1 MATIGEERVTLK
13 VKEQM
18 PFLIKSTRGRGALGE
33 RIGETAYRAGIKIC
47 MERPRLVTESYK
59 ETEGEPYVLRR
70 AKALA
75 NFLDNMTIYIQ
86 PWERIVGNFAST
98 PDSIQHYPELFWRW
112 LEKAID
118 DEFKMMV
125 TDEEREELHQIHKY
139 WRNTA
144 VHGKEKS
151 LLPEEVLPYWSFVNH
166 GAFMWLHGGRTGVP
180 NYDKLFKVGLKGIVQ
195 EAKDRLAEISS
206 DPSFYI
212 QAEKYLPQRYFLEAA
227 IISLEAGIRW
237 GKRYA
242 QKARELASVEQD
254 EKRKRELEEIAEVC
268 DWVPENPPR
277 TLHEALQCYFF
288 ITLITRV
295 IDLQTPGLGERIDQ
309 IMYPLYKKDKEE
321 GRITREEAQ
330 ELVEYVWLKMNEF
343 GELMP
348 LRMGLG
354 QGGSVVTA
362 RVTTIGGQTPEGDDA
377 TNEMSYIVLDAIK
390 AINLAE
396 PSVAIRLHKN
406 TPAEYLYAI
415 TDALRQASGVFSLFN
430 DEMMIPYL
438 SSFGLPL
445 EDVRNYSTEG
455 CMRWIIPGKAMG
467 FRALGGMFALPR
479 CLELALSQGIDK
491 YSGKQI
497 GARTPDPLT
506 FTSIEDVIEAHLAQV
521 RFLVEKLVTINN
533 FVEVLD
539 NEYLPQPFLSALMD
553 GCIENGQDLRTYKYF
568 ANTIFQ
574 PIGQVTVANSLAA
587 MKKLVFEDKRVSL
600 AELLDALKNN
610 WEGKEDLRQMFINEA
625 PKFGNDDDYVDLLA
639 RDVYLRTTQ
648 TIRSFKNIYGGSFME
663 DGTGGSTY
671 YSGGF
676 LTGATPDGRKDTE
689 WFNDGTISPAI
700 GTDMKGPTAVLKS
713 VAKIDHVG
721 TFTHLF
727 NQKFLPQYLEGANKD
742 AFVAYLRTWVDLG
755 IHHIQFN
762 VFDRQML
769 LEAQQNP
776 EKYANLV
783 VRVAGYSA
791 YFVDLA
797 KGLQDQI
804 IARTEQGFR

>member
-18 PFLIKSTRGRGALGE
+18 PFLIKSTRGRGTLGE

-118 DEFKMMV
+118 AEFEMMV

-195 EAKDRLAEISS
+195 EAKDRLAQISS

-254 EKRKRELEEIAEVC
+254 EKRKRELEDIAEVC

-455 CMRWIIPGKAMG
+455 CMRWIIPGKPMG

>member
-18 PFLIKSTRGRGALGE
+18 PFLIKSTRGRGTLGE

-59 ETEGEPYVLRR
+59 GTEGEPYVLRR

-118 DEFKMMV
+118 GEFEMMV

-180 NYDKLFKVGLKGIVQ
+180 NYDKLFKVGLKGIVK
-195 EAKDRLAEISS
+195 EAQDRLAQISS

>member
-1 MATIGEERVTLK
+1 
-13 VKEQM
+13 
-18 PFLIKSTRGRGALGE
+18 
-33 RIGETAYRAGIKIC
+33 
-47 MERPRLVTESYK
+47 
-59 ETEGEPYVLRR
+59 
-70 AKALA
+70 
-75 NFLDNMTIYIQ
+75 
-86 PWERIVGNFAST
+86 
-98 PDSIQHYPELFWRW
+98 
-112 LEKAID
+112 
-118 DEFKMMV
+118 
-125 TDEEREELHQIHKY
+125 
-139 WRNTA
+139 
-144 VHGKEKS
+144 
-151 LLPEEVLPYWSFVNH
+151 
-166 GAFMWLHGGRTGVP
+166 
-180 NYDKLFKVGLKGIVQ
+180 
-195 EAKDRLAEISS
+195 
-206 DPSFYI
+206 
-212 QAEKYLPQRYFLEAA
+212 
-227 IISLEAGIRW
+227 
-237 GKRYA
+237 
-242 QKARELASVEQD
+242 
-254 EKRKRELEEIAEVC
+254 
-268 DWVPENPPR
+268 
-277 TLHEALQCYFF
+277 
-288 ITLITRV
+288 
-295 IDLQTPGLGERIDQ
+295 
-309 IMYPLYKKDKEE
+309 
-321 GRITREEAQ
+321 
-330 ELVEYVWLKMNEF
+330 
-343 GELMP
+343 
-348 LRMGLG
+348 
-354 QGGSVVTA
+354 
-362 RVTTIGGQTPEGDDA
+362 
-377 TNEMSYIVLDAIK
+377 
-390 AINLAE
+390 
-396 PSVAIRLHKN
+396 
-406 TPAEYLYAI
+406 
-415 TDALRQASGVFSLFN
+415 LFN

-455 CMRWIIPGKAMG
+455 CMRWIIPGKPMG
-467 FRALGGMFALPR
+467 FRALGGMFVLPR

>member
-18 PFLIKSTRGRGALGE
+18 PFQIKSTRGRGRLGE
-33 RIGETAYRAGIKIC
+33 RTGGTAYRAGIKIC
-47 MERPRLVTESYK
+47 VERPRLVTESYK
-59 ETEGEPYVLRR
+59 ETEGQPYVLRR

-75 NFLDNMTIYIQ
+75 KYLDNMTVYIQ
-86 PWERIVGNFAST
+86 PWERIVGNFVST

-118 DEFKMMV
+118 NEYTVMV
-125 TDEEREELHQIHKY
+125 TDEEREELHAIHKY
-139 WRNTA
+139 WRETA

-151 LLPEEVLPYWSFVNH
+151 LLPEDVLPYWSFINH
-166 GAFMWLHGGRTGVP
+166 GAFFWLHGGRTGVP
-180 NYDKLFKVGLKGIVQ
+180 NYDKLFKVGLKGIIQ
-195 EAKDRLAEISS
+195 EAKDRLAELSS
-206 DPSFYI
+206 DPNFYI
-212 QAEKYLPQRYFLEAA
+212 QAEKYLPQKHFLEAA
-227 IISLEAGIRW
+227 VIALEAGCRW

-242 QKARELASVEQD
+242 QKAQELAGVEQD
-254 EKRKRELEEIAEVC
+254 ENRKKELQQIAEVC

-277 TLHEALQCYFF
+277 NFHEALQCYFF
-288 ITLITRV
+288 VTLITRV

-309 IMYPLYKKDKEE
+309 IMYPFYKKDKEG
-321 GRITREEAQ
+321 GRITRGQAQ

-348 LRMGLG
+348 PAMGMG
-354 QGGSVVTA
+354 AGGSVVTA
-362 RVTTIGGQTPEGDDA
+362 RVTTIGGQTAAGNDA
-377 TNEMSYIVLDAIK
+377 TNEMSYIILDAIK
-390 AINLAE
+390 SINLAE

-406 TPAEYLYAI
+406 TPQEFLYAV
-415 TDALRQASGVFSLFN
+415 TDALRQAPGVFSLFN
-430 DEMMIPYL
+430 DEMMLPYL
-438 SSFGLPL
+438 TGFGLPL

-455 CMRWIIPGKAMG
+455 CMRWIIPGKAMS

-479 CLELALSQGIDK
+479 CLELAFYQGVDK
-491 YSGKQI
+491 FSGKQI
-497 GARTPDPLT
+497 GARTPDPAT
-506 FTSIEDVIEAHLAQV
+506 FTSIDDVIEAYFTQV
-521 RFLVEKLVTINN
+521 RFFVGKLVTINN

-553 GCIENGQDLRTYKYF
+553 GCIENGQDCRTYKYF

-574 PIGQVTVANSLAA
+574 PIGQVTVVNSLAA
-587 MKKLVFEDKRVSL
+587 VKKLVFEDKRVSI
-600 AELLDALKNN
+600 AELADALKNN
-610 WEGKEDLRQMFINEA
+610 WEEKEDLRQMFINEA

-648 TIRSFKNIYGGSFME
+648 TIRSFKNIYGGPFME
-663 DGTGGSTY
+663 DGTGGSTFY
-671 YSGGF
+671 TGSV
-676 LTGATPDGRKDTE
+676 LTGATPDGRKDRE
-689 WFNDGTISPAI
+689 YFNDGTISPVA
-700 GTDMKGPTAVLKS
+700 GTDKKGPTAVLKS

-727 NQKFLPQYLEGANKD
+727 NQKFLPQYLEGANRD

-755 IHHIQFN
+755 IHHVQFN
-762 VFDRQML
+762 IFDREML
-769 LEAQQNP
+769 LDAQQNP
-776 EKYANLV
+776 EKYATLV

-791 YFVDLA
+791 YFVDLD

-804 IARTEQGFR
+804 IARTEQGF

>member
-18 PFLIKSTRGRGALGE
+18 PFLIKSTRGRGGLGE
-33 RIGETAYRAGIKIC
+33 RTGGTAYRAGIKLC
-47 MERPRLVTESYK
+47 MERPRLITESYK
-59 ETEGEPYVLRR
+59 ETEGEPYVMRR
-70 AKALA
+70 AKAMA
-75 NFLDNMTIYIQ
+75 KYLDNMTVYIQ

-118 DEFKMMV
+118 NEYKAML
-125 TDEEREELHQIHKY
+125 TDEEREELHEIHKY
-139 WRNTA
+139 WPNIA
-144 VHGKEKS
+144 VHGRERS
-151 LLPEEVLPYWSFVNH
+151 LLPEDVLPYWHFTNH
-166 GAFMWLHGGRTGVP
+166 GAFFWLHGGRTGVP
-180 NYDKLFKVGLKGIVQ
+180 NYDKLFKVGLKGIIQ
-195 EAKDRLAEISS
+195 EARDKLAEMASG
-206 DPSFYI
+206 PNFYI
-212 QAEKYLPQRYFLEAA
+212 QAQKYLPQKYFLEAA
-227 IISLEAGIRW
+227 IIALEAGCRW

-242 QKARELASVEQD
+242 QKAGELASVEQD
-254 EKRKRELEEIAEVC
+254 EKRKKELEHIAEVC

-277 TLHEALQCYFF
+277 NLHEALQCYFF

-309 IMYPLYKKDKEE
+309 IMYPFYKKDKEE
-321 GRITREEAQ
+321 GRITREQAQ

-348 LRMGLG
+348 PAMGMG
-354 QGGSVVTA
+354 EGGSVVTA
-362 RVTTIGGQTPEGDDA
+362 RVTTIGGQTVDGKDA

-390 AINLAE
+390 SVNLAE

-406 TPAEYLYAI
+406 TPTEFLNAI

-438 SSFGLPL
+438 TGFGLPL

-479 CLELALSQGIDK
+479 CLELALYQGVDK
-491 YSGKQI
+491 FNGKQI
-497 GARTPDPLT
+497 GARTPDPQT
-506 FTSIEDVIEAHLAQV
+506 FTSIEDMIEAYLAQV
-521 RFLVEKLVTINN
+521 RFFVEKLVTINN

-553 GCIENGQDLRTYKYF
+553 GCIENGEDCRTYKYF
-568 ANTIFQ
+568 ANTVFQ
-574 PIGQVTVANSLAA
+574 PIGQVTVADSLAA
-587 MKKLVFEDKRVSL
+587 MKKLVFEDKRVSM
-600 AELLDALKNN
+600 AELLDAVRSN
-610 WEGKEDLRQMFINEA
+610 WEGKEDLRQMLINEV

-639 RDVYLRTTQ
+639 RDIYLRTTQ
-648 TIRSFKNIYGGSFME
+648 TIRSFKNIYGGPFLE

-671 YSGGF
+671 YSGAY
-676 LTGATPDGRKDTE
+676 LTGATPDGRRDRE
-689 WFNDGTISPAI
+689 WFNDGTVSPFV
-700 GTDMKGPTAVLKS
+700 GMDKKGPTAVLKS
-713 VAKIDHVG
+713 VSKIDHVN

-727 NQKFLPQYLEGANKD
+727 NQKFMPQYLEGANRD

-762 VFDRQML
+762 VFDREML
-769 LEAQQNP
+769 LDAQRNP
-776 EKYANLV
+776 EKYATLV

-791 YFVDLA
+791 YFVDLG

-804 IARTEQGFR
+804 IARTEQGL

>member
-1 MATIGEERVTLK
+1 MAN
-13 VKEQM
+13 
-18 PFLIKSTRGRGALGE
+18 
-33 RIGETAYRAGIKIC
+33 Y
-47 MERPRLVTESYK
+47 
-59 ETEGEPYVLRR
+59 
-70 AKALA
+70 
-75 NFLDNMTIYIQ
+75 LDNMTIYIQ

-98 PDSIQHYPELFWRW
+98 PDKIQHYPELFWRW

-118 DEFKMMV
+118 DEFSMLV
-125 TDEEREELHQIHKY
+125 TDEEREELHEIHKY

-151 LLPEEVLPYWSFVNH
+151 LLPEEVLPYWSFINH

-206 DPSFYI
+206 DPDFYI
-212 QAEKYLPQRYFLEAA
+212 QAEKYLPQRYFLEAV

-254 EKRKRELEEIAEVC
+254 EKRKGELEQIAEVC

-321 GRITREEAQ
+321 GRITREQAQ

-390 AINLAE
+390 AVNLAE

-406 TPAEYLYAI
+406 TPAEFLYAI
-415 TDALRQASGVFSLFN
+415 TDALRQAPGVFSLFN
-430 DEMMIPYL
+430 DEMMFPYL
-438 SSFGLPL
+438 TGFGLPL

-479 CLELALSQGIDK
+479 CLELALSQGADK
-491 YSGKQI
+491 FSGKQI

-506 FTSIEDVIEAHLAQV
+506 FTSFEDVIDAYVAQL
-521 RFLVEKLVTINN
+521 RFFVGKLVTINN

-553 GCIENGQDLRTYKYF
+553 GCIEHGQDCRTYKYF

-574 PIGQVTVANSLAA
+574 PIGQVTVVNSLAA
-587 MKKLVFEDKRVSL
+587 MKKLVFEDKRVSM
-600 AELLDALKNN
+600 AELLDALKSN
-610 WEGKEDLRQMFINEA
+610 WEGKEDLRQMCINEA
-625 PKFGNDDDYVDLLA
+625 PKFGNDDDYVDLLG

-671 YSGGF
+671 YSGGL

-700 GTDMKGPTAVLKS
+700 GTDKKGPTAVLKS

-727 NQKFLPQYLEGANKD
+727 NQKFLPQYLEGTNRD

-762 VFDRQML
+762 VFDRQTL

-776 EKYANLV
+776 EKYATLV

-804 IARTEQGFR
+804 IARTEQGV

>member
-1 MATIGEERVTLK
+1 MATISEERVTLK
-13 VKEQM
+13 VKEKM
-18 PFLIKSTRGRGALGE
+18 PFLIKSTRGRGRLGE
-33 RIGETAYRAGIKIC
+33 RTPGTGYRAGIKIC
-47 MERPRLVTESYK
+47 MERPRLVTEAYK

-75 NFLDNMTIYIQ
+75 KYLDNMTIYIQ
-86 PWERIVGNFAST
+86 PWERIVGNFVSS
-98 PDSIQHYPELFWRW
+98 PDAIQHYPELFWRW
-112 LEKAID
+112 LDKAID
-118 DEFKMMV
+118 NEYKTML
-125 TDEEREELHQIHKY
+125 TDEEREELHEIHKY

-151 LLPEEVLPYWSFVNH
+151 LLPEDVLPYWNFVSH
-166 GAFMWLHGGRTGVP
+166 GVYFWLHGGRTGVP
-180 NYDKLFKVGLKGIVQ
+180 NYDKLFQVGLKGIIQ
-195 EAKDRLAEISS
+195 EAKDRLAAISS
-206 DPSFYI
+206 DPKFYI
-212 QAEKYLPQRYFLEAA
+212 QADKYLPQRYFLEAA
-227 IISLEAGIRW
+227 IIALEAGCRW

-242 QKARELASVEQD
+242 QKARELAQVEKD
-254 EKRKRELEEIAEVC
+254 EKRKKELEQIAEVC

-309 IMYPLYKKDKEE
+309 IMYPFYKKDKEE
-321 GRITREEAQ
+321 GRITREQAQ

-343 GELMP
+343 GELVP
-348 LRMGLG
+348 PAMGLG
-354 QGGSVVTA
+354 AGGSVVTA
-362 RVTTIGGQTPEGDDA
+362 RVTTIGGQTPDGKDA

-390 AINLAE
+390 AINLSE

-406 TPAEYLYAI
+406 TPQEFLYAV
-415 TDALRQASGVFSLFN
+415 TDAIRRAPGVFSLFN

-438 SSFGLPL
+438 TGFGIPL
-445 EDVRNYSTEG
+445 EDARNYSTEG

-479 CLELALSQGIDK
+479 CLELALYQGVDK
-491 YSGKQI
+491 FSGKQI
-497 GARTPDPLT
+497 GARTPDPAT
-506 FTSIEDVIEAHLAQV
+506 FTSIDDLIDAYFEQV
-521 RFLVEKLVTINN
+521 RFFVEKLVTINN

-553 GCIENGQDLRTYKYF
+553 GCIEHGQDCRQYKYF

-574 PIGQVTVANSLAA
+574 PVGQVTVVNSLAA
-587 MKKLVFEDKRVSL
+587 VKKLVFEEKKVSM
-600 AELLDALKNN
+600 AELVDALKNN

-639 RDVYLRTTQ
+639 RDIYLRTTQ
-648 TIRSFKNIYGGSFME
+648 TIRSFKNIYGGPFME
-663 DGTGGSTY
+663 DGTGGSTF
-671 YSGGF
+671 YSGSV
-676 LTGATPDGRKDTE
+676 LTGATPDGRKDRE
-689 WFNDGTISPAI
+689 YFNDGTISPVP
-700 GTDMKGPTAVLKS
+700 GTDKKGPTAVLKS
-713 VAKIDHVG
+713 VAKVDHVR
-721 TFTHLF
+721 TFTHLL
-727 NQKFLPQYLEGANKD
+727 NQKFLPQYLEGANRD

-762 VFDRQML
+762 VFDRETL
-769 LEAQQNP
+769 LDAQRNP

-791 YFVDLA
+791 YFVDLD

-804 IARTEQGFR
+804 IARTEHGF